1 MASQRNLLGRWLFS
15 TLVTGTML
23 GAGLMF
29 LLDPMLGRG
38 RRARLLEKGV
48 KARHRTMSH
57 AHKAVRHLRNR
68 SKGMVA
74 RLRPAHIRKV
84 VLRARTA

>member
-1 MASQRNLLGRWLFS
+1 
-15 TLVTGTML
+15 
-23 GAGLMF
+23 
-29 LLDPMLGRG
+29 
-38 RRARLLEKGV
+38 V